1 MNLYQKDVDGINCG
15 YKNYVSQWEN
25 VIGLMNIFMEW
36 IKTFGL

>member
-1 MNLYQKDVDGINCG
+1 MELIAD

-36 IKTFGL
+36 IKHSVFR

>member
-1 MNLYQKDVDGINCG
+1 MELIAD

-25 VIGLMNIFMEW
+25 EIGLMNIFMEW